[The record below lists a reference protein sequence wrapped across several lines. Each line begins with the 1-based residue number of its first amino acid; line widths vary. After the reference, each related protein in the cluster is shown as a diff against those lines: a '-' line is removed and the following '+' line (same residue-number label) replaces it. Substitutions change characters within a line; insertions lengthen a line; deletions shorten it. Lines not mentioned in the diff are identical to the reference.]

1 MKKYKLVIQS
11 FNVSTSIYVDLSPSE
26 AKLMNDIN
34 ASLEK
39 QKAQNILYIE
49 AAE

>member
-11 FNVSTSIYVDLSPSE
+11 FNVSTSIYIDLSPSE

-34 ASLEK
+34 ASLVK
-39 QKAQNILYIE
+39 QKAENIISIE
-49 AAE
+49 EAE